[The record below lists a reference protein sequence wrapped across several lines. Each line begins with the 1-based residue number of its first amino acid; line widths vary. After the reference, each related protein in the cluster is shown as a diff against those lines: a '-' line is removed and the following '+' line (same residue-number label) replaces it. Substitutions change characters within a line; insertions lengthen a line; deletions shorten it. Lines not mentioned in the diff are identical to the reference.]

1 MLRRYQRFWVV
12 LVGALLSAPLAI
24 SMLAPENDWMLE
36 DELRPR
42 ALLPEIPHS
51 LGEWR
56 VLSGKLDAYLRDHF
70 GLRRAMIHM
79 HAAMVHRMLHS
90 GNTMVQIGSD
100 GWLFLRDEETLQQS
114 AGILLRESQVSET
127 AETIASIRSALNK
140 RGVRFVFV
148 SPPNSATI
156 YPDPLP
162 AWARYRGGRTEYDL
176 MLDALATQGIQAVDL
191 RPILRAGRARGP
203 VYYQHDSHW
212 SPLGAVIGFNVVA
225 NAAGHPDWQ
234 LDPTLVLAPAERN
247 GGDLARMLGIAQNL
261 VEKTQVMTLAA
272 KPLSGSPIV
281 LVIGDSFT
289 QSFPSMLSANGIR
302 ATWIHHG
309 RCGLDW
315 KSIEQ
320 AHPDEV
326 WWVPTE
332 RYLLCKSHPKGMPT
346 PDQSG

>member
-79 HAAMVHRMLHS
+79 HAALVHRMLHS

-203 VYYQHDSHW
+203 VYYQHDS
-212 SPLGAVIGFNVVA
+212 
-225 NAAGHPDWQ
+225 
-234 LDPTLVLAPAERN
+234 
-247 GGDLARMLGIAQNL
+247 
-261 VEKTQVMTLAA
+261 
-272 KPLSGSPIV
+272 
-281 LVIGDSFT
+281 
-289 QSFPSMLSANGIR
+289 
-302 ATWIHHG
+302 
-309 RCGLDW
+309 
-315 KSIEQ
+315 
-320 AHPDEV
+320 
-326 WWVPTE
+326 
-332 RYLLCKSHPKGMPT
+332 
-346 PDQSG
+346 